1 MPFIQY
7 LRHSIKGL
15 SWSLTEVRPLLPW
28 CHLDMADDST
38 ETVRTPPKRRFIF
51 LHLFRRNCDIPCLN
65 SCSGLRSDLSSVDYY
80 RVKLKVL
87 AWIERVSP
95 WKSTIKNDIPD
106 HGSRITEMDEYL
118 NRCLNFDFRKW
129 RKIPKSH
136 LLTFEW
142 WDFEAL
148 KIEYWI
154 CHNSNY
160 PALHAYNTCIVSNP
174 SEVAEA

>member
-7 LRHSIKGL
+7 LHHSIKGL

-38 ETVRTPPKRRFIF
+38 ETVRTPPKRCFIF

-65 SCSGLRSDLSSVDYY
+65 SSSGLRRDLSSVDYY

-87 AWIERVSP
+87 AWIERELP

-106 HGSRITEMDEYL
+106 HGSRITDYGNGWIFESMFEFWFSKMTQ
-118 NRCLNFDFRKW
+118 NPEIPPFDFW
-129 RKIPKSH
+129 MVGFWSPKN
-136 LLTFEW
+136 
-142 WDFEAL
+142 
-148 KIEYWI
+148 WI
-154 CHNSNY
+154 LNM
-160 PALHAYNTCIVSNP
+160 PQQ
-174 SEVAEA
+174 